1 MSLINHK
8 AQEINCKIIYYG
20 PGLCGKTTNIQ
31 HIYENIRPDQKG
43 KLVKVGSENERT
55 LFFDFL
61 PLAAGEVRG
70 YKTRFHVYSIPG
82 QTFYEVSRH
91 FILKGVD
98 GVVFV
103 VDSAPDRME
112 ANLESFEELQR
123 ALDSQG
129 YDIHKLPL
137 VFQYNKRDLSECVPI
152 RELEA
157 TFNAMKRPHFEAVA
171 SRGEGVMETLQA
183 VSRWVVREL
192 KGGETS

>member
-31 HIYENIRPDQKG
+31 HIFENIRPDQKG

-183 VSRWVVREL
+183 VSRWGVREL

>member
-137 VFQYNKRDLSECVPI
+137 VFQYNKRDLPECVPI

>member
-55 LFFDFL
+55 RFFDFL

>member
-157 TFNAMKRPHFEAVA
+157 PFIAMKRPHFEAVA
-171 SRGEGVMETLQA
+171 SRGEGVMQTLQA

>member
-31 HIYENIRPDQKG
+31 HIFENIRPDQKG

>member
-1 MSLINHK
+1 
-8 AQEINCKIIYYG
+8 
-20 PGLCGKTTNIQ
+20 
-31 HIYENIRPDQKG
+31 
-43 KLVKVGSENERT
+43 
-55 LFFDFL
+55 
-61 PLAAGEVRG
+61 
-70 YKTRFHVYSIPG
+70 
-82 QTFYEVSRH
+82 
-91 FILKGVD
+91 
-98 GVVFV
+98 
-103 VDSAPDRME
+103 ME